1 MAEDRTSEFAKRDP
15 TWRIEAVIHDGSWY
29 TVRKWAK
36 LSKVKD
42 NDIHEWIENNKEKTD
57 LIHMNDSY
65 RLGYDEIMRW
75 YDDQPDIELDD
86 RLVPNNFPPKIWDG
100 QTEAEAL
107 INVPKRQVTEV
118 SLTPNTKELKEKCQD
133 ILRGTAIL
141 RLYKHGSYRACGLSR
156 KFIISKLQRGLTR
169 EEFEIVNPGRKT
181 IMHYRELSDFSEE
194 FLENALKFYVPF
206 AKTLLRSRMSTLKIY
221 LPTQSD
227 IDMQVAIWIMT
238 ALRKFDEQQ
247 PVPFSGYL
255 SRVLSFW
262 PYDLP
267 DEILGKELSTF
278 QRNKRK
284 IMNKWIH
291 ETGDS
296 HMPDDE
302 IISRMKIDKD
312 TYLRL
317 TKEYQSWLYEHN
329 ATQLTWENSSNE
341 KMSDYIWD
349 ENEDSHNS
357 ELSHKIAIGLM
368 DAALKTENFSEA
380 FKIINTLGSV
390 SEEDYASLQN
400 INNDFKQY
408 LWEAIQAK

>member
-1 MAEDRTSEFAKRDP
+1 MAEDRTREFAKRDP

-42 NDIHEWIENNKEKTD
+42 NDIHEWIENNKEQTD

-75 YDDQPDIELDD
+75 YDNQPDIELDD

-221 LPTQSD
+221 LPTQGD

>member
-1 MAEDRTSEFAKRDP
+1 MAEDRTREFAKRDP

-221 LPTQSD
+221 LPTQGD

>member
-1 MAEDRTSEFAKRDP
+1 MAEDRTSEFVNQDP

-36 LSKVKD
+36 LAKVKPK
-42 NDIHEWIENNKEKTD
+42 DIEAWIDENAETTN
-57 LIHMNDSY
+57 LIHVDDSF

-75 YDDQPDIELDD
+75 YNAQPELSIDD

-118 SLTPNTKELKEKCQD
+118 TLTPDTKELKEKCQD
-133 ILRGTAIL
+133 ILRGTAIV

-156 KFIISKLQRGLTR
+156 KFIISQLQKGLTK
-169 EEFEIVNPGRKT
+169 EEFKIVDPGRKT

-194 FLENALKFYVPF
+194 FLDNALRFYVPF

-221 LPTQSD
+221 LPTQGD
-227 IDMQVAIWIMT
+227 IDMQVAIWVMT

-284 IMNKWIH
+284 VLNKWVH

-302 IISRMKIDKD
+302 IIARMNIDKD

-341 KMSDYIWD
+341 KLSEYVWD
-349 ENEDSHNS
+349 KDEDTHNS
-357 ELSHKIAIGLM
+357 RLSHKIAVGIV
-368 DAALKTENFSEA
+368 DAALKTQKYDEA
-380 FKIINTLGSV
+380 MKIIRTLGSV
-390 SEEDYASLQN
+390 DEDDYAPLQDVN
-400 INNDFKQY
+400 PDFKQY
-408 LWEAIQAK
+408 LWDAIQAD

>member
-75 YDDQPDIELDD
+75 YDNQPDIELDD

-221 LPTQSD
+221 LPTQGD

>member
-1 MAEDRTSEFAKRDP
+1 MAEDRTREFAKRDP

-42 NDIHEWIENNKEKTD
+42 NDIHEWIENNKEQTD

-75 YDDQPDIELDD
+75 YDDQPDVELDD

-221 LPTQSD
+221 LPTQGD

>member
-42 NDIHEWIENNKEKTD
+42 NDIHEWIENNKAKTD

-221 LPTQSD
+221 LPTQGD